1 MERRLG
7 LAVLVLIALQV
18 ASWPLAMLTAPESGV
33 RWMPAAVAAYLL
45 ITVVTLVTAS
55 VSLRRRLG
63 ALAVLPAGAGA
74 ALLALGGLTTEAG
87 YGTAYSHPVLAVSVG
102 LALLLSL
109 EMTAKR
115 TALLVAGLAA
125 AYLVGISATLAQG
138 AVTLT
143 STASN
148 VATLVGVP
156 ILGGWLARAFVE
168 LARSRAAYVK
178 TSAQVRR
185 GEAREEERTRQY
197 RLLHDTVLSTLSAL
211 SRGSLDTKDPVVSQ
225 RLSAD
230 ADYLRGLIATST
242 SGAGMHLV
250 GELARMS
257 REQAVTG
264 LRVHQHIS
272 DVPDELP
279 HEVKRALTDS
289 IYEALTNVVKHSG
302 RREAW
307 VTIVGAGRPEGEG
320 VIVTITDQ
328 GAGFDPAARR
338 SGRGIDHSLR
348 ARMSD
353 VGGSASVDSEPGQG
367 TTVELRWPT

>member
-7 LAVLVLIALQV
+7 LAVLVLIVVQAV
-18 ASWPLAMLTAPESGV
+18 SWPLAMLTAPVSGV
-33 RWMPAAVAAYLL
+33 RWLPAAVAAYGLA
-45 ITVVTLVTAS
+45 TLTAIGTALF
-55 VSLRRRLG
+55 SLRGRPLG
-63 ALAVLPAGAGA
+63 QLAFAPAIAGVA
-74 ALLALGGLTTEAG
+74 FLALGGLQTEAG
-87 YGTAYSHPVLAVSVG
+87 YGTGYSHPTLAVSIG
-102 LALLLSL
+102 LALLLAL
-109 EMTAKR
+109 EMDFAR
-115 TALLVAGLAA
+115 TAFVAAGLAV
-125 AYLVGISATLAQG
+125 AYLLGVTSTLALG
-138 AVTLT
+138 ASVLT
-143 STASN
+143 SAASN
-148 VATLVGVP
+148 VATLVAVP
-156 ILGGWLARAFVE
+156 VVGGWLGRTFVE
-168 LARSRAAYVK
+168 LARSRAAYDT

-185 GEAREEERTRQY
+185 GEAREEERSRQY

-211 SRGSLDTKDPVVSQ
+211 SRGSLDTMDPAVSQ

-230 ADYLRGLIATST
+230 ADYLRGLIATSA

-250 GELARMS
+250 GELSRMT

-307 VTIVGAGRPEGEG
+307 VTIVGAPQGEG
-320 VIVTITDQ
+320 VTVTITDQ

-338 SGRGIDHSLR
+338 AGRGIDHSLR
-348 ARMSD
+348 ARMAD
-353 VGGSASVDSEPGQG
+353 VGGSASIDSEPGQG
-367 TTVELRWPT
+367 TTVELRWPA